1 MIDNVMLLLK
11 GTLSGRPASELMK
24 QCHPL
29 GMFKESTMR
38 SIPTFEASPKG
49 YADLY
54 QTVLIDTPVG
64 TYVTNNDQS
73 AGLPACLPACTPAPS
88 GHHDDDHH

>member
-1 MIDNVMLLLK
+1 
-11 GTLSGRPASELMK
+11 
-24 QCHPL
+24 
-29 GMFKESTMR
+29 MR

-64 TYVTNNDQS
+64 PYFSQYLQDNAEQLGN
-73 AGLPACLPACTPAPS
+73 AGGMCVCVCVCVCMFIHVCVCMVRRR
-88 GHHDDDHH
+88 GQRREGRE

>member
-11 GTLSGRPASELMK
+11 GTLSGRPSAELMK

-64 TYVTNNDQS
+64 TF
-73 AGLPACLPACTPAPS
+73 
-88 GHHDDDHH
+88 